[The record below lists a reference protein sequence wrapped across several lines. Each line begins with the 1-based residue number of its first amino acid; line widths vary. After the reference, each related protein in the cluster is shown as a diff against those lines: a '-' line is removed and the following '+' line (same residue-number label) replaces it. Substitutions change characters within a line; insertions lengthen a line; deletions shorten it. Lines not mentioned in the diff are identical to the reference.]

1 MNKWSHLL
9 AALALAIMTFTI
21 HIFIRADSNVNKLD
35 KVRLFTLARQ
45 KGDVGLAL
53 TYLNP
58 QNPGMSDACAMRTNL
73 SASDATACRTTRE
86 SARTNILKALQCDK
100 YTSQVCSFAQRMVN
114 VIITSNKT
122 ATNTWYQGKDLTA
135 KLPNSETTFRQAV
148 YNGIEQATFL
158 LHNAFVA
165 KQDKAYVVLR
175 TTLYDLITITTLA
188 NIVVHISDAMPG
200 WAWKWRLLMRVG
212 WFVASF
218 ILSIIGVFSESGAV
232 IIVIVLIFIPAF
244 ITLIYFELFLDDP
257 DMRPWVHPYA
267 FSIILACTSLLALTE
282 NNVLNTSIIV
292 IELLKAQAA
301 SQLYMEVVWY
311 WTGYMEKKRL
321 KSNLTEVYKTQQV
334 QYALFMGIVVVSLL
348 PILQFMGPYD
358 YNYEDRFLMLA
369 PLLFTAIAVIGTIF
383 LQGLILDDEYGID
396 VDQKSDKHVMYRNAD
411 DHYAQQIYQATK
423 ITGGKLGVSM
433 LVIIFVVLLN
443 SRLLSEYFTTLRAYT
458 DIMPVNAIQYELGK
472 AYLWG
477 AGLATPN
484 VLTF

>member
-1 MNKWSHLL
+1 MNQWSHFL

-21 HIFIRADSNVNKLD
+21 HIFFRNDSNVKQLD
-35 KVRLFTLARQ
+35 KVRLFSLVRQ

-58 QNPGMSDACAMRTNL
+58 QNPGMSDACATRTNL
-73 SASDATACRTTRE
+73 SSADASCRTFRE
-86 SARTNILKALQCDK
+86 NARTNILKALQCDK
-100 YTSQVCSFAQRMVN
+100 FHSQVCSFTQTMVN
-114 VIITSNKT
+114 AIVAGNRTASNF
-122 ATNTWYQGKDLTA
+122 WFQSKDLTA
-135 KLPNSETTFRQAV
+135 RLPNSDVTFRQAI

-200 WAWKWRLLMRVG
+200 WSWKWRLVMRVG
-212 WFVASF
+212 WFIISY
-218 ILSIIGVFSESGAV
+218 ILSIIGIFSESGAV
-232 IIVIVLIFIPAF
+232 IIVVVFIFIPAL
-244 ITLIYFELFLDDP
+244 IALIYFELFLDDP
-257 DMRPWVHPYA
+257 DVRPWVHPYA
-267 FSIILACTSLLALTE
+267 FSIIMACTSLLALTE
-282 NNVLNTSIIV
+282 NNILNTSIV
-292 IELLKAQAA
+292 VVELLKAQAA

-348 PILQFMGPYD
+348 PLLQFMGPYD
-358 YNYEDRFLMLA
+358 YNYDDRFLMVA

-396 VDQKSDKHVMYRNAD
+396 VDQKTDRYVMPMKSE
-411 DHYAQQIYQATK
+411 DHHSHQIYLATR

-443 SRLLSEYFTTLRAYT
+443 SRLLSEYFSTLRAYT
-458 DIMPVNAIQYELGK
+458 DIMPVNAIQYDLSK
-472 AYLWG
+472 NFLWG
-477 AGLATPN
+477 AGLTSAN
-484 VLTF
+484 VLAL